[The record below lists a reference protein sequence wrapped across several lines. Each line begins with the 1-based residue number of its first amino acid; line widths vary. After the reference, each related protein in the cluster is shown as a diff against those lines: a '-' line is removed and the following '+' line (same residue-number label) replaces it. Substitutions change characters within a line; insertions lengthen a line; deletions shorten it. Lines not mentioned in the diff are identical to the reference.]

1 MMIDNMPENKP
12 QDETPSETIKKAEKP
27 EKAEKNDNNGSGK
40 AFFTVAVIAA
50 LSVAIVLCVVLIK
63 NLTAVSSPDE
73 TLKKCVTAAYEFD
86 IDTYARYSTMNDSL
100 RKLLKDSDYD
110 YEAEYLST
118 KTQFDEMKDSL
129 EKEYGKY
136 KTTVEINNTSIY
148 AKNTKEYADY
158 LEDFSDCYSDSS
170 KIEAFSK
177 SLVTVYVEYENDDE
191 LPGEEEEQEI
201 YGVLIDG
208 AWYLVI

>member
-1 MMIDNMPENKP
+1 MMFDNIPEN
-12 QDETPSETIKKAEKP
+12 ETQNETQSETISKTQESDKP
-27 EKAEKNDNNGSGK
+27 KKNDNSGSAK
-40 AFFTVAVIAA
+40 AFFTVAVIAV

-63 NLTAVSSPDE
+63 NLTSASSPDE

-86 IDTYARYSTMNDSL
+86 IDTYARYSTMNGSL
-100 RKLLKDSDYD
+100 RELLKDSDYD
-110 YEAEYLST
+110 YEAEYIST
-118 KTQFDEMKDSL
+118 KAQFDEMKDSL

-158 LEDFSDCYSDSS
+158 LNDFSGCYSDSS

-177 SLVTVYVEYENDDE
+177 SLVTVYVEYENADE